1 MTPLLISRFLLNLRQ
16 LREPEGT
23 GTHEISNSRF
33 SVPAFRV
40 PTLASIA
47 GNMGED
53 LRHGPT
59 PDEGDDQGDE
69 EMDGDIDESAENSA
83 VLRAE
88 R

>member
-1 MTPLLISRFLLNLRQ
+1 M
-16 LREPEGT
+16 
-23 GTHEISNSRF
+23 
-33 SVPAFRV
+33 PAFRV